1 MIFCFIKVYNVV
13 DYFPFI
19 MKMSFFVSNTLQ
31 IYAFYIYP
39 PRNLTLNK
47 GFYKKLKRLKAAL
60 PCRFNALRIGGFAF
74 SRTEQLLIG
83 GR

>member
-19 MKMSFFVSNTLQ
+19 MKMSFFVSNILQ

-39 PRNLTLNK
+39 PQE
-47 GFYKKLKRLKAAL
+47 
-60 PCRFNALRIGGFAF
+60 FNVK
-74 SRTEQLLIG
+74 
-83 GR
+83 

>member
-31 IYAFYIYP
+31 IYAFYIHP
-39 PRNLTLNK
+39 PQK
-47 GFYKKLKRLKAAL
+47 
-60 PCRFNALRIGGFAF
+60 FNVK
-74 SRTEQLLIG
+74 
-83 GR
+83 